1 MSKIY
6 VRDSMKTS
14 SKEKSEDEN
23 RKRNRIVNFRTTDE
37 ERDLI
42 FNRIELSGLN
52 KQDFFL
58 SSCLHQSIV
67 TVGNIKT
74 FSKIKEEMKV
84 INTHLQQVIE
94 GADLDEEV
102 IDNLRTIAEIIDGFY
117 KYDEAEKEK
126 VRKKT
131 EVKK

>member
-23 RKRNRIVNFRTTDE
+23 RKRNRIVNFRTTEE

-102 IDNLRTIAEIIDGFY
+102 IDNLRLLQ
-117 KYDEAEKEK
+117 KL
-126 VRKKT
+126 
-131 EVKK
+131 